1 MPGKG
6 KRMSDT
12 DGWLERYRRNHE
24 NLARPAIFWVAV
36 LMVVVGATGLLWSL
50 PVPEEFRAISPL
62 LNWGSTFLMVAVV
75 YYFILS
81 VSLAFGL
88 IPFVLGVAALQLW
101 IVDAG
106 YDLTRAAAGLF
117 AGGIIGLWAGH
128 RSDSGFAAI
137 VEDLQTIMIG
147 PAWLLSV
154 IYRRLGIPY

>member
-1 MPGKG
+1 MTE
-6 KRMSDT
+6 T

-24 NLARPAIFWVAV
+24 NLARPAVYWVAV

-50 PVPEEFRAISPL
+50 PVPVEFQDISPL
-62 LNWGSTFLMVAVV
+62 LNWGSAFLMSAVV

-88 IPFVLGVAALQLW
+88 IPFVLGVASLQIW
-101 IVDAG
+101 ITQSG
-106 YDLTRAAAGLF
+106 YDLTRAAAGLLV
-117 AGGIIGLWAGH
+117 GGIIGLWVGH
-128 RSDSGFAAI
+128 RSERGLAAI